1 MPRVNLNRSTMD
13 DDIRATI
20 SAFRT
25 RNRMSVAELIIRSGV
40 NANTYY
46 AGMKNPSA
54 FRLRDLRAIYEAV
67 HVPVEERKG
76 F

>member
-1 MPRVNLNRSTMD
+1 
-13 DDIRATI
+13 
-20 SAFRT
+20 
-25 RNRMSVAELIIRSGV
+25 MSVAELIDRSGV

-54 FRLRDLRAIYEAV
+54 FRLRDLRAIYEAL
-67 HVPVEERKG
+67 HVPMEERKG